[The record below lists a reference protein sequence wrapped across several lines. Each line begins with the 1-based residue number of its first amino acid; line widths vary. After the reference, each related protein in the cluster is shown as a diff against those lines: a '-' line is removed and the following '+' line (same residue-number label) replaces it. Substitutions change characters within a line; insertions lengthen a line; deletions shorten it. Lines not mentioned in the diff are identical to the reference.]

1 MGATN
6 NSNIIKPS
14 FCISFISLDIPSSQY
29 LIFSVAFG
37 LLIPITIASNSILLY
52 TLHKTEQL
60 KTLSNKLIA
69 MLTMSDLCAGAIVL
83 PAITITFGRKM
94 HGLKSCLVDRSVN
107 YLASVTTFFSFLM
120 LVWICIDRYLQVT
133 KLTRYNLYMNRL
145 RMWMLVLVSFFM
157 VISVST
163 TGVLF
168 HSFILIVVQAI
179 LDLPA
184 MVFMIMLYVRL
195 LKRLEMQ
202 RMKLQTRRWKNR
214 LKTGNTSPNV
224 NKTSSNKIQIAAGR
238 FERRSSSGKI
248 IVGNESEMV
257 ALNSREAEP
266 IRGFSMVR
274 TDSVITA
281 PANTNDTEGPSSQEG
296 ETTERF
302 SIKKMGAG
310 GSKKNWVSQ
319 FTTASGKGS
328 DPKAPYNHDAE
339 SPQRFSLI
347 KMAAGRWKKNLGG
360 SNTTALRNAN
370 DTVARNVTN
379 KQPPRRFS
387 VLPVPSTSFKTD
399 LESSETSDGIQLRN
413 INSKEARHETDTEPL
428 RRLDMMSTH
437 SASSKTD
444 IEGSRTSGSIAVR
457 NNEGGEALSNID
469 NKPPKRW
476 SMAEI
481 DTQRSIEGSQSSNSQ
496 GTTPQRNNNTIALNV
511 IDPERDRQ
519 RDRQN
524 TYRQLAAVRSIK
536 ILLIT
541 ICLTQG
547 PFHITSIFWTYY
559 KYWIKV
565 EPSLGLNYIQF
576 CSLYLVMVNSCVNSC
591 LIIYGNSKSRRFVR
605 SLFKRNRVSPLD
617 GQP

>member
-1 MGATN
+1 MGAKN
-6 NSNIIKPS
+6 NSNIVKPS

-29 LIFSVAFG
+29 LIFSLALG

-69 MLTMSDLCAGAIVL
+69 MLTMSDLCAGIIVL
-83 PAITITFGRKM
+83 PAVTITFGRKM

-133 KLTRYNLYMNRL
+133 KLTRYNLYMNRF

-168 HSFILIVVQAI
+168 HSFILIIVQAI

-184 MVFMIMLYVRL
+184 MVFMVMLYVRL
-195 LKRLEMQ
+195 LKRLEVQ

-214 LKTGNTSPNV
+214 LRISNV
-224 NKTSSNKIQIAAGR
+224 SQNAKNTSSNKIQIAGGK
-238 FERRSSSGKI
+238 FERRSSSGKAT
-248 IVGNESEMV
+248 VGNESEMV
-257 ALNSREAEP
+257 AQNSKEAEP
-266 IRGFSMVR
+266 IKGFSMIR
-274 TDSVITA
+274 TNFIISATSDS
-281 PANTNDTEGPSSQEG
+281 EGPSSQEA
-296 ETTERF
+296 ETPERF
-302 SIKKMGAG
+302 SIKKMAAG
-310 GSKKNWVSQ
+310 GSKKNWGSQ
-319 FTTASGKGS
+319 FTKSSRNWS
-328 DPKAPYNHDAE
+328 DAKAPYSHDAE

-347 KMAAGRWKKNLGG
+347 QMMAGRWRKHLG
-360 SNTTALRNAN
+360 SSKALRNAN
-370 DTVARNVTN
+370 ETVARNVTE

-387 VLPVPSTSFKTD
+387 VMPMPSASFKTD
-399 LESSETSDGIQLRN
+399 LESSETSGGIALGN
-413 INSKEARHETDTEPL
+413 INRKVARHETDTEPL
-428 RRLDMMSTH
+428 RRFDMMSTP

-444 IEGSRTSGSIAVR
+444 LEGSETSGGIVVR
-457 NNEGGEALSNID
+457 NNDGGEAPNNID

-476 SMAEI
+476 SMA
-481 DTQRSIEGSQSSNSQ
+481 DFTTHRSTEGSQSSNSR
-496 GTTPQRNNNTIALNV
+496 GTTPQRNTNNTIALNA
-511 IDPERDRQ
+511 INPE

-576 CSLYLVMVNSCVNSC
+576 CSLYLVMVNSFVNSC
-591 LIIYGNSKSRRFVR
+591 LIIYGNSRSRRFVR

-617 GQP
+617 GQPQG